1 MSWLGPITARSI
13 TSPARVDMIGYGSGY
28 SWMVTVL
35 SSKCQYELELGAMEV
50 RFGVPRMI
58 DRQLMGSSSV
68 MIPHPLLDS
77 QTTKVRP
84 RPAFIVLSLLCSI
97 HFGYRPALSNEGY
110 SCS

>member
-1 MSWLGPITARSI
+1 
-13 TSPARVDMIGYGSGY
+13 MIGYGSGY

-35 SSKCQYELELGAMEV
+35 SSKCQYELELGAMPVVV

-68 MIPHPLLDS
+68 TLHFRLDS

-97 HFGYRPALSNEGY
+97 HFGYIPALSNEGY

>member
-1 MSWLGPITARSI
+1 
-13 TSPARVDMIGYGSGY
+13 MIGYGSVY

-35 SSKCQYELELGAMEV
+35 SSKCQLYELELGAMEV

-68 MIPHPLLDS
+68 TLHFRLDS

-97 HFGYRPALSNEGY
+97 HFGYIPALWNEGY

>member
-1 MSWLGPITARSI
+1 
-13 TSPARVDMIGYGSGY
+13 MIGYGSGY

-35 SSKCQYELELGAMEV
+35 SSKYQYELELGAMEV

-68 MIPHPLLDS
+68 TLHFRLDS

-97 HFGYRPALSNEGY
+97 RFGYRLALSNEGS